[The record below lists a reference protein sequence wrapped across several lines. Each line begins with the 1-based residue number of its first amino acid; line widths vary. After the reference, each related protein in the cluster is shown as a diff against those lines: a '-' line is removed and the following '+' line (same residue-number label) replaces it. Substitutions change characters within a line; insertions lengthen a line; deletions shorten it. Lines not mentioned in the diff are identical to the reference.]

1 MKKCA
6 LALVLTSVVLTL
18 IGCQP
23 AADTNKNLAAA
34 PSPAK
39 ETFDPA
45 VIETE
50 LIKLEREW
58 ANSAQTHNVE
68 AVKRFV
74 ADEAVIVYPD
84 GTVGNKA
91 EEVRTIESGAI
102 TADSFEMLDPKVTVL
117 NADTAYMF
125 GRSILKNAK
134 YKMPGQKTAIDI
146 SGEYRFLNIYNRRDG
161 KWFVVA
167 SQTTKIDPQAAAAA
181 AASPSPAAAASPAA
195 AVPAT
200 SPAAAYPSATKT
212 P

>member
-23 AADTNKNLAAA
+23 AADTNRNLAAA
-34 PSPAK
+34 SPSPAR

-45 VIETE
+45 AIEAE

-58 ANSAQTHNVE
+58 ANSAQTHSVE

-134 YKMPGQKTAIDI
+134 IKIPGQKTAIDI
-146 SGEYRFLNIYNRRDG
+146 TGEYRFLNVYNRRDG

-181 AASPSPAAAASPAA
+181 AAAASPAA
-195 AVPAT
+195 SVP
-200 SPAAAYPSATKT
+200 PAPPAYPSATKT

>member
-6 LALVLTSVVLTL
+6 LALVLTSVVFTL

-23 AADTNKNLAAA
+23 AADTNRNLAAA
-34 PSPAK
+34 SPSPVR

-45 VIETE
+45 IIEAE

-167 SQTTKIDPQAAAAA
+167 SQTTKIDPQVAAAA

-195 AVPAT
+195 AV
-200 SPAAAYPSATKT
+200 SPAPAAYPSATKT